1 MNNISKETWKEIL
14 DVLKE
19 HKISYTVNYECD
31 DIQVDKYIH
40 IDLAIL
46 DYFKDE

>member
-19 HKISYTVNYECD
+19 HKISYTINYEFND
-31 DIQVDKYIH
+31 VLVDEHIH
-40 IDLAIL
+40 IDLTIL